1 MQAAVSCDSPLSY
14 IAHAPYQSHL
24 HTTFSNN
31 LVILFLSANAV
42 CSLDAAK
49 AGKPLPDEDLT
60 KEVYSTADH
69 KSEHVDFIRMP
80 DYHKSIGTKL

>member
-1 MQAAVSCDSPLSY
+1 MSPNRCPISY
-14 IAHAPYQSHL
+14 YYHYC
-24 HTTFSNN
+24 
-31 LVILFLSANAV
+31 

-69 KSEHVDFIRMP
+69 KSEPVDFIRMP